1 MPTTVGVNGLSIV
14 HKDSGGTVS
23 FMPDVCL
30 TPQPSGPPVPIPYP
44 NSALS
49 IDADLGAR
57 TVTCDGNPILV
68 QGSTF
73 RQSAGDEAGAA
84 GGVTSGCT
92 KGAAEFVAYSF
103 DVQAEGKGVARFSD
117 LMVGNKS
124 AAANTPSAPEQQAP
138 APAAREVAPGEL
150 QPDRLT
156 VLVTD
161 GAGNPLADV
170 HYVLE
175 TPDGRSVEG
184 NTDGAG
190 KIVVDETVT
199 GIGRITF
206 PDHPEISVEVLEG

>member
-23 FMPDVCL
+23 FTPDVCL

-44 NSALS
+44 NVALS
-49 IDADLGAR
+49 TDADLAAK
-57 TVTCDGNPILV
+57 TVTCDANPICV

-73 RQSAGDEAGAA
+73 ALSTGDEAGSN
-84 GGVTSGCT
+84 GGVVSGCT
-92 KGAAEFVAYSF
+92 KGKAEFVAYSF

-117 LMVGNKS
+117 LMLGNKGS
-124 AAANTPSAPEQQAP
+124 AANTPPAPEQQAP
-138 APAAREVAPGEL
+138 APMAREVGPAEL

-161 GAGNPLADV
+161 AAGNALADV
-170 HYVLE
+170 RYVLE
-175 TPDGRSVEG
+175 TPDGRTVDG
-184 NTDGAG
+184 KTDGAG
-190 KIVVDETVT
+190 KIAVDETVT

-206 PDHPEISVEVLEG
+206 PDHPEIWVEVLER